1 MTIDPTQ
8 TATRLELFKKQIQPR
23 LEDFKHTLYLW
34 KKTRLAMIGSVVI
47 VLFLLVAAFAPLL
60 APYDA
65 FSQDLY
71 NKLQPPSWKHLFGT
85 DQLGRDVFS
94 RIIHGARIEVWIIF
108 LVSTISITIGL
119 LMGVVAGYFGH
130 IVDEVLM
137 RLTDMFMAFPRLVLA
152 MAITAALGPT
162 LTNTIIAIALVDWTV
177 YARLSRAD
185 TIKVKSQPYIE
196 AIRALGASSPRIM
209 AFHVLPMSISPVIV
223 QLTLRMGTIILTA
236 AGLGFL
242 GWAPPRPLL
251 NGAPLSRMAAVTY
264 LNNGGSALSQVW
276 PSHLW
281 SWVSTSLA
289 TASGTFSIPRSGD
302 KLCKRPAA
310 TCWTSAL

>member
-1 MTIDPTQ
+1 MTTLHAPSSS
-8 TATRLELFKKQIQPR
+8 RFESFKKQLQPR
-23 LEDFKHTLYLW
+23 LEDFRHTLYLW
-34 KKTRLAMIGSVVI
+34 KKTPLAMIGSLVI
-47 VLFLLVAAFAPLL
+47 LLFLLVAIFAPLI

-65 FSQDLY
+65 YSQDLY

-94 RIIHGARIEVWIIF
+94 RIIYGARIEVWIIF
-108 LVSTISITIGL
+108 LVSSISIAIGL
-119 LMGVVAGYFGH
+119 MMGVVAGYFGRF
-130 IVDEVLM
+130 VDEALM
-137 RLTDMFMAFPRLVLA
+137 RTTDMFMAFPRLVLA
-152 MAITAALGPT
+152 MAITAAMGPT

-242 GWAPPRPLL
+242 GLGAPPPTPEW
-251 NGAPLSRMAAVTY
+251 GAIVADGRSHIFEQWWISTFPGLAIAVVV
-264 LNNGGSALSQVW
+264 LGFNFL
-276 PSHLW
+276 
-281 SWVSTSLA
+281 
-289 TASGTFSIPRSGD
+289 GD
-302 KLCKRPAA
+302 GVRDILDPKIRR
-310 TCWTSAL
+310 